1 MIESGSH
8 SPGFDPA
15 EFDLPPNTAMRWELP
30 HPSLA
35 RLIGDYFVFDSEG
48 EEVMGARTPILP
60 TWPMIRF
67 VLAERPITIEAPG
80 VVWSPLPEA
89 GFYGSASGVMHH
101 TSYGGVTIGVNLTP
115 AGVARLLDIDLS
127 KYRDRMVPLDEVA
140 NDTCQPLIAEL
151 RASDQGPAVKEI
163 LDRFFLERMDT
174 PSVDED
180 RIIHLN
186 QLLLDETVR
195 TAKDLGRRMSLASR
209 TLQRFS
215 LKRFGYPPQALIAR
229 TRFLRSLMAVK
240 AAGERNSYH
249 AIDEAYT
256 DASHFLRDC
265 ERFLGMTARR
275 FSKLETPF
283 LDAILRV
290 RTRTL
295 EVATPGLGPA
305 VYKTVGRT

>member
-8 SPGFDPA
+8 SPGVDPSV
-15 EFDLPPNTAMRWELP
+15 FDLPAHTAMRWELP

-35 RLIGDYFVFDSEG
+35 RFIGDYFVFDSEG
-48 EEVMGARTPILP
+48 ETMMGRSTPILP

-89 GFYGSASGVMHH
+89 GFYGSTGGVMQH

-127 KYRDRMVPLDEVA
+127 KFRDRMVPLDEVA
-140 NDTCQPLIAEL
+140 SETCQPLIAEL
-151 RASDQGPAVKEI
+151 RASDQGPAVKAI
-163 LDRFFLERMDT
+163 LDRFFLERMGS
-174 PSVDED
+174 PAKDEEK
-180 RIIHLN
+180 IIRLN
-186 QLLLDETVR
+186 HLLLDEGSR
-195 TAKDLGRRMSLASR
+195 TAEDLSRNMQMPPR

-215 LKRFGYPPQALIAR
+215 RKRFGYPPQALIAR
-229 TRFLRSLMAVK
+229 IRFLRSLMAVK
-240 AAGERNSYH
+240 AAGEKNSYH

-275 FSKLETPF
+275 FFQLETPF
-283 LDAILRV
+283 LDAVLRV
-290 RTRTL
+290 RNAVL
-295 EVATPGLGPA
+295 KVPTPGLGPA
-305 VYKTVGRT
+305 VYRTLEEV